1 MENIIVTNLINAKG
15 NPTANQFVIDYY
27 ENDNHC
33 RAFQSY
39 SSRVCEVKI
48 HGDSN
53 FRKVVK
59 FGCDWDYSRTTMK
72 HLNEFLRQNGCEAL
86 NSADVIRKAIKNGF
100 KDDIKVIYD
109 DTMC

>member
-1 MENIIVTNLINAKG
+1 MEKMFISSLINSNG
-15 NPTANQFVIDYY
+15 NATVNQFVIDYY
-27 ENDNHC
+27 EDGKHY

-39 SSRVCEVKI
+39 RSRVCEIAI
-48 HGDSN
+48 HGNEN

-86 NSADVIRKAIKNGF
+86 NGAEGIRKAIKNGF

-109 DTMC
+109 DEMC